1 MRRLIAIL
9 AAVALVLVLL
19 AIAQLVLPGLA
30 AQRLRDRLARSGQ
43 VQSVSVSAFP
53 AIELLWHQADTVTVR
68 LGRFRASPGGLARL
82 LNESAQ
88 VDQLSA
94 RASELDTGLLTLR
107 DTSLSKHGDQL
118 TGSAQV
124 TERDLRTALPVL
136 DSVTPVASSG
146 GALTL
151 RGTAT
156 LFGVTATVD
165 ATVRA
170 QDGGLVVTPDVPFGG
185 FATLRVFSDPRLAV
199 GAITA
204 TPDGGGFSVRATA
217 QLR

>member
-1 MRRLIAIL
+1 MRRLIAIF

-19 AIAQLVLPGLA
+19 AVAQVVLPGLA
-30 AQRLRDRLARSGQ
+30 AQRLRDQLARSGQ
-43 VQSVSVSAFP
+43 VRSVSVSAFP
-53 AIELLWHQADTVTVR
+53 AVELLWHEADDVTVR
-68 LGRFRASPGGLARL
+68 LGRFRTSPGGLARL
-82 LNESAQ
+82 LNASGQ

-94 RASELDTGLLTLR
+94 SASELDTGLLTLR
-107 DTSLSKHGDQL
+107 DTSLTKHGDRL
-118 TGSAQV
+118 TGSARV
-124 TERDLRTALPVL
+124 TESDLRAALPVL
-136 DSVTPVASSG
+136 DSVTPVASSS

-151 RGTAT
+151 RGTAS

-204 TPDGGGFSVRATA
+204 TPAAGGFTVRATA